1 MIQCIPHR
9 KIYYNDE
16 NGYTIAA
23 YKTYQ
28 TIPESAV
35 NQSFKSG
42 ESVFTAI
49 GTAIPF
55 IEGIDTGLEG
65 IENELDKSSRNGI
78 MKVIENRK

>member
-42 ESVFTAI
+42 ESVLRPLELQ
-49 GTAIPF
+49 IP
-55 IEGIDTGLEG
+55 L
-65 IENELDKSSRNGI
+65 
-78 MKVIENRK
+78 